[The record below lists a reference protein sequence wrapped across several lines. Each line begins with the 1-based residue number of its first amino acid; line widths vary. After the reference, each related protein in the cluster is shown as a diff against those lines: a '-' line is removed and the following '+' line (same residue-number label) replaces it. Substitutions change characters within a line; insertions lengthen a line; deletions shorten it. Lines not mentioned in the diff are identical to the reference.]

1 MRKPFV
7 LLLMAAMSCL
17 PVSAQSAPPAKSP
30 AAKQPGTSRT
40 PDRALAQKIWD
51 AWSTMNPDNV
61 ALYYDNSASNLFF
74 DIAPLKYDGWT
85 QYADGV
91 RKLLADYQSIKLTL
105 GSDVQFHPLA
115 NLVWADGTG
124 TLDFSMKNGSQG
136 QLPLRWTVVWEK
148 KGGQW
153 LITHEHTSVPL
164 PEPEKK

>member
-1 MRKPFV
+1 MRRLFV
-7 LLLMAAMSCL
+7 PLLIAALSCL
-17 PVSAQSAPPAKSP
+17 PVHAQSASKAKAS
-30 AAKQPGTSRT
+30 AAKTAGVGRT

-51 AWSTMNPDNV
+51 AWSTMNPDN
-61 ALYYDNSASNLFF
+61 AAPYYDQSASHMFF

-115 NLVWADGTG
+115 NLVWVDGTG
-124 TLDFSMKNGSQG
+124 TLDFSMKDGSQG
-136 QLPLRWTVVWEK
+136 QLPLRWTAVWEK

-164 PEPEKK
+164 PLPEKK